1 MKKKKKMGECVT
13 DKTGGHI
20 LLQQVARPH
29 SAFPRGAAGSA
40 TRAATLF
47 VVPFWA
53 WHEGLPLDPRRQG
66 VTLAPAKVGL
76 ALRIGTLFD
85 WHGHNARA

>member
-1 MKKKKKMGECVT
+1 MGECVT

-29 SAFPRGAAGSA
+29 GAFPRGADGSA

-53 WHEGLPLDPRRQG
+53 WHEGILFDPRRQG
-66 VTLAPAKVGL
+66 DPLAPANGGL
-76 ALRIGTLFD
+76 ALRIGALFD
-85 WHGHNARA
+85 WHGHNTWA